1 MSAQSDGELDPEV
14 AELLPVESEDDGDTP
29 AFEDLFGEPSGTG
42 RSDDEGPSE
51 KPFDNEGFSIPE
63 SIETEPHNY
72 FNDKKYYKL
81 VLTEEGDVAKRI
93 HELLRNFLKA
103 EDPQDRSHYRS
114 KIGPAVWNLCTQIA
128 SRTGGSLSIQKRL
141 FQRFRLLLPTMVS
154 PEQRSVL
161 SRIIPE
167 NETGEPIHYVDE
179 WLEQVAHGRVNQS
192 ATDETK
198 TRGKNSG
205 HRIAA
210 NLEKTRG
217 RYEAQLALCRSKIGE
232 ITSEEARLKE
242 RVNELCSHETRHDF
256 DDLILPY
263 SEQERSALS
272 EINQT
277 LRRLSNLNR
286 ELDRA
291 YREFDGILEEL
302 EKLKSKESE
311 IDDGFQNTPAD
322 TQAAT
327 TEMGTVRQMAKM
339 CVGRQ
344 GNHFPLLLK
353 QYFRASIREIGSREN
368 VIRTLAEVE
377 RLDPGL
383 FLRTFKQ
390 QTNRIVPNVVL
401 VPCYGD
407 SGVCWEPFE
416 RYNKA
421 TSRGRLAIPMYPKDL
436 RTAVISACGDLRWQ
450 TAKEKAAH
458 YWMEEGLTGWYYQW
472 FTENR
477 LKGDVKDRF
486 IEDYVL
492 WINRESE
499 GTQKL
504 DRDVRSIF
512 WRYIPFPQDV
522 KEVLKNRGFVYQDL
536 YKKDQN
542 RSVSDGY

>member
-1 MSAQSDGELDPEV
+1 MSAQSDSELDPEV
-14 AELLPVESEDDGDTP
+14 AELLPVDFNEDDNTP
-29 AFEDLFGEPSGTG
+29 DFEDLFGESSGKNSSG
-42 RSDDEGPSE
+42 SSE
-51 KPFDNEGFSIPE
+51 KPFDNEGFVVPDE
-63 SIETEPHNY
+63 IETEPHAY
-72 FNDKKYYKL
+72 FNDKRYYKL
-81 VLTEEGDVAKRI
+81 VLTDEGEIAKRI

-103 EDPQDRSHYRS
+103 EDAQDRSHYRS
-114 KIGPAVWNLCTQIA
+114 KLGPAVWDLCGQIA
-128 SRTGGSLSIQKRL
+128 SRTGSSLPVQKRL

-154 PEQRSVL
+154 AEQRSVL
-161 SRIIPE
+161 ARVIQK
-167 NETGEPIHYVDE
+167 NETGEPVHYVDE
-179 WLEQVAHGRVNQS
+179 WLEQVAHGMVNQS

-198 TRGKNSG
+198 TRGKSSG
-205 HRIAA
+205 QRISAEI
-210 NLEKTRG
+210 EKARG

-232 ITSEEARLKE
+232 ITGEEARLKE
-242 RVNELCSHETRHDF
+242 RVGQLCSHEHRHDF
-256 DDLILPY
+256 EDLILPY
-263 SEQERSALS
+263 SEQDRSAIS
-272 EINQT
+272 DINQT
-277 LRRLSNLNR
+277 LRRLSNMNR
-286 ELDRA
+286 ELARA
-291 YREFDGILEEL
+291 YREFDGIMEEL
-302 EKLKSKESE
+302 EKLKSKEP
-311 IDDGFQNTPAD
+311 DGQDGADRGPAD
-322 TQAAT
+322 AQAAT

-368 VIRTLAEVE
+368 VIRILAEVE

-390 QTNRIVPNVVL
+390 QTNRIVPNVIL

-407 SGVCWEPFE
+407 NGVCWEPFE

-421 TSRGRLAIPMYPKDL
+421 TSRGRLAVPMYPKDL

-450 TAKEKAAH
+450 IAKEKAAH

-492 WINRESE
+492 WITRESE

-504 DRDVRSIF
+504 ERDVRSIF

-522 KEVLKNRGFVYQDL
+522 KELLKNRGFVYQDL